1 MWRFSID
8 TRFRIPRLHDFQ
20 GKLLHSANWDTDVD
34 YTDKTVAVI
43 GTGSS
48 AIQIVPQVQKKAK
61 HLTAF
66 MRSVTWISPVVGDA
80 DLEAEKAKH
89 SSHSDRDPQDKGE
102 LVKQYYYTEEDKK
115 RFRDDPEYLLL
126 YRKKLEGA
134 VNSLF
139 DMFISGSDVSK
150 GAKEMMQAEMNRRIG
165 PGHDELK
172 KRLIPTWSPGC
183 RRITPGDGYLEA
195 LVKPNVTTVHEEIEK
210 VVPEGLIDGA
220 GTLHKVDILACATG
234 FNIAFTPPF
243 EVTGTNGARMADEF
257 DPDPQVYLAM
267 AVPKFPNY
275 FIINGV
281 RGNWAN
287 GTSLPGH
294 EACVEY
300 ILQCVR
306 KIQAENLRALE
317 VRQEPVTQLYE
328 HIDAWHYGSA
338 EGAHRGSVWND
349 ECKSWYKNNIPGGKL
364 WIWGGSVSLLFSH
377 TQILTKNAN
386 ACKLGAAFHQ
396 NHHARQMGALRP
408 PVQREYVGV
417 SGQWQG
423 QGGDPE
429 GFREVD
435 SLYAQFGRAV

>member
-1 MWRFSID
+1 MWRISID
-8 TRFRIPRLHDFQ
+8 TRLRIPGLHDFQ
-20 GKLLHSANWDTDVD
+20 GKLLHSANWDTNVD

-243 EVTGTNGARMADEF
+243 EVLGTNGARMADEF
-257 DPDPQVYLAM
+257 DPEPQVYLAM

-306 KIQAENLRALE
+306 KIQEENLRALE
-317 VRQEPVTQLYE
+317 VKQEPITQLYE

-338 EGAHRGSVWND
+338 EGSHRGSVWND
-349 ECKSWYKNNIPGGKL
+349 ECKSWYKNNILGGKL
-364 WIWGGSVSLLFSH
+364 WIWGGSVCLLSH
-377 TQILTKNAN
+377 SQILTGDTD
-386 ACKLGAAFHQ
+386 ACELGAAFHQ
-396 NHHARQMGALRP
+396 DHHARQVGALRP
-408 PVQREYVGV
+408 PLQREHVGV
-417 SGQWQG
+417 SRQRQG
-423 QGGDPE
+423 QSRDPQ